1 MKVVRT
7 ITELRGCVNSWRK
20 NDESIGLVPTMG
32 GLHNGHLSLVNHSK
46 LHADR
51 TITSLFV
58 NPTQF
63 APHEDFATYP
73 RTERADHEMLAA
85 SGNDLLFAPNV
96 SEIYPDGH
104 LTQIDVQGMS
114 QVLEGEFRPDFY
126 TGVATVVAK
135 LLLQVLPDVAIF
147 GEKDYQQLCVI
158 QTMVRDLDI
167 PVKIIGAK
175 TIREEDGL
183 AMSSRNLNL
192 TAKERKIAPLL
203 YQVISQVAKNVR
215 DGDQPIN
222 QRSWAEVEL
231 TNAGFGAV
239 DYVAVRDAQTL
250 DPVSD
255 ASRPAR
261 VLAAAYL
268 GRTRLID
275 NVAI

>member
-1 MKVVRT
+1 
-7 ITELRGCVNSWRK
+7 
-20 NDESIGLVPTMG
+20 
-32 GLHNGHLSLVNHSK
+32 
-46 LHADR
+46 
-51 TITSLFV
+51 
-58 NPTQF
+58 
-63 APHEDFATYP
+63 
-73 RTERADHEMLAA
+73 
-85 SGNDLLFAPNV
+85 
-96 SEIYPDGH
+96 
-104 LTQIDVQGMS
+104 
-114 QVLEGEFRPDFY
+114 
-126 TGVATVVAK
+126 VVAK
-135 LLLQVLPDVAIF
+135 LLLQALPDVAIF

-167 PVKIIGAK
+167 PVEIIGAK

-222 QRSWAEVEL
+222 QRSWAEAEL

>member
-20 NDESIGLVPTMG
+20 NDERIGLVPTMG

-135 LLLQVLPDVAIF
+135 LLLQALPDVAIF

>member
-1 MKVVRT
+1 MKVIRT

-20 NDESIGLVPTMG
+20 NDERIGLVPTMG

-114 QVLEGEFRPDFY
+114 QVLEGEFRPDFF

-135 LLLQVLPDVAIF
+135 LLLQALPDVAIF

-167 PVKIIGAK
+167 PVEIIGAK

-222 QRSWAEVEL
+222 QRSWAEAEL